1 MSLCNFIKPKR
12 GIEVICYSLFHFVQG
27 RFLPVDFEK
36 LYIGGQWTAGAS
48 GQFIEVE
55 NPATRQI
62 FARVPAGNE
71 EDVDKAARAAHEA
84 LPAWAAL
91 PLTERIDL
99 MEKFLAIFKSQENE
113 LIAVK
118 IKELGSHN
126 SIKQSSQV
134 EYGKNEFF

>member
-1 MSLCNFIKPKR
+1 M
-12 GIEVICYSLFHFVQG
+12 
-27 RFLPVDFEK
+27 DFEK

-91 PLTERIDL
+91 PLTERIYL
-99 MEKFLAIFKSQENE
+99 MEKFLAIFKSQEND
-113 LIAVK
+113 LIDIT
-118 IKELGSHN
+118 IKELGSPTALPNHPRWN
-126 SIKQSSQV
+126 TSTYV
-134 EYGKNEFF
+134 PVPT

>member
-1 MSLCNFIKPKR
+1 M
-12 GIEVICYSLFHFVQG
+12 
-27 RFLPVDFEK
+27 DFEK

-48 GQFIEVE
+48 GRFIEVE

-99 MEKFLAIFKSQENE
+99 MEKFLAISKARKMTSLTSPSKSWALPTALPNHPRWNTSTC
-113 LIAVK
+113 APVPT
-118 IKELGSHN
+118 
-126 SIKQSSQV
+126 
-134 EYGKNEFF
+134 